1 MDPGGWERDIVLCGR
16 VSPAF
21 NVDVVSW
28 WFLDFWCTCCLL
40 EPLLELL
47 FFGREEESDLNGP
60 LFEILF
66 QAYIVL
72 CCTLVWGVDIYSKS
86 SLDFWS
92 HCSVRKIFRGKIH
105 SRQNCCVDLTKW
117 HCQRQCLVCCC
128 FYLLSE
134 LLLCLFY
141 LSYNIFGWFCMIQR
155 LGLPKFWPFGYLK
168 SPNIW
173 TEQSKTSKNIVIL
186 P

>member
-40 EPLLELL
+40 ELLLELL

-72 CCTLVWGVDIYSKS
+72 FCTLVWGVDIYSKS
-86 SLDFWS
+86 CLNFWS
-92 HCSVRKIFRGKIH
+92 RCLKIH
-105 SRQNCCVDLTKW
+105 SRQNSKEKLLRWLTK
-117 HCQRQCLVCCC
+117 RQWRQKW
-128 FYLLSE
+128 FGFSGAMFG
-134 LLLCLFY
+134 LLLL
-141 LSYNIFGWFCMIQR
+141 LITLWALTKLIFE
-155 LGLPKFWPFGYLK
+155 LNNLK
-168 SPNIW
+168 GPNILW
-173 TEQSKTSKNIVIL
+173 DCQKGNINESCHGIWGSLTLMLYVDYPVIC
-186 P
+186 